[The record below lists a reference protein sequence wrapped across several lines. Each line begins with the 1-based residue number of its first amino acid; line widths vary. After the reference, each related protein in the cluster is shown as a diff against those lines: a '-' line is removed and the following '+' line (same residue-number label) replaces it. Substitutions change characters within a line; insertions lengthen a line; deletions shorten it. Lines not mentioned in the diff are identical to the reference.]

1 MAGSV
6 ELGNV
11 VDVSMEGRECSLS
24 RKCTLWFAFLVENFR
39 AGFGESVANECSKV

>member
-11 VDVSMEGRECSLS
+11 VDMSMEGRECSLS
-24 RKCTLWFAFLVENFR
+24 RKCTLSCFAFSVDNFR
-39 AGFGESVANECSKV
+39 AGFGRVHEKSSQ